1 MEIIKMQTSMKKA
14 LALTLLFAIA
24 LCALAQRQSFVIKRN
39 SDIKIS
45 LLGTATPVEKSALA
59 MLTHDLRNVFDGT
72 VSSVP
77 ADGDIV
83 AGTIGQGV
91 ERFCND
97 DEARY
102 LHEHEEGFVMRVLPS
117 GKLLIAGS
125 DGHGTAYALLELSRL
140 AGVSPWEWWADVV
153 PAKRKELSLPSGY
166 SQRQAPSVAYRGIFI
181 NDEDWGLMP
190 WSSKTMEPG
199 NKLGVIGPRTT
210 EKIFQLLLRL
220 RANTYWPP
228 MHECT
233 YPFFLT
239 PGNREVAKQYGIY
252 IGSSHC
258 EPMASSTAG
267 EWPLRGKGDYNYL
280 TNKAGVQQFWAER
293 LKDVSGQEIIY
304 TLGMR
309 GLHDGAMQGAKTVA
323 EQKAV
328 LTDVVR
334 DQRKMLA
341 EYVNRDLSKVPQV
354 FIPYKEVLDVYNAGL
369 KVPDD
374 VTLMWCDDNY
384 GYIRHFPTAEERAR
398 KGGNGVYYHVSYWG
412 RPHDYLWLG
421 TPSPYLVY
429 QQMDEAYLR
438 GIRRMWILNVGDIK
452 PAEYQIELFMDMAW
466 NIDAVRK
473 SGVSAHLENFLAREF
488 GKKTGGKLLPIMN
501 EHYRL
506 AFIRKPEFLGN
517 TRCEEY
523 GPGSEKWYVV
533 SDLPWT
539 DDYIKHRLEDY
550 SQLSDAVEK
559 IGEKIPDNRRDT
571 YFQLVKYPVQAA
583 TQMNDKLLYAQL
595 ARHGEA
601 DWTRSDEAYDSIR
614 ALTATYNHGI
624 DNGGKWNGIMD
635 YQPRKQPVFDS
646 LKHVAPT
653 LSASQP
659 DNRKHIIIPAADYAE
674 GHPSLHT
681 GLGYSGNSV
690 EIAKG
695 SAVAY
700 TFHAPSSTDSL
711 IITLHFLPRH
721 PVVAGEGLKVK
732 VTADGEQPVIVDY
745 ATEGRSE
752 EWKENVLRNQALRRI
767 SFPANGHKR
776 RRIRVEAL
784 SEGVILDQVEIF

>member
-1 MEIIKMQTSMKKA
+1 MQTNMKKILA
-14 LALTLLFAIA
+14 LALLFAVT
-24 LCALAQRQSFVIKRN
+24 LCVFAQQHSFVIKRN
-39 SDIKIS
+39 SEVKVS
-45 LLGTATPVEKSALA
+45 LLGAATPVEKSALA
-59 MLTHDLRNVFDGT
+59 ILTNDLRNVFDGA
-72 VSSVP
+72 VVSVP

-83 AGTIGQGV
+83 AGTIGQGI
-91 ERFCND
+91 EKFCND

-102 LHEHEEGFVMRVLPS
+102 LREHEEGFVVRVLPS
-117 GKLLIAGS
+117 GKLLVAGS
-125 DGHGTAYALLELSRL
+125 DGHGTAFALLELSRL
-140 AGVSPWEWWADVV
+140 AGVSPWEWWADAV
-153 PAKRKELSLPSGY
+153 PAKRKELTLPSGY

-267 EWPLRGKGDYNYL
+267 EWPRRGKGDYNYV
-280 TNKAGVQQFWAER
+280 TNKAGVQQFWTDR
-293 LKDVSGQEIIY
+293 LKEVSGQEIIY

-309 GLHDGAMQGAKTVA
+309 GLHDGPMQGAKTVA

-328 LTDVVR
+328 LTDVIR
-334 DQRKMLA
+334 DQRQMLA
-341 EYVNRDLSKVPQV
+341 EYVNKDLSKVPQV

-384 GYIRHFPTAEERAR
+384 GYIRHFPSAEENRR

-429 QQMDEAYLR
+429 QQMDEAYRR

-473 SGVSAHLENFLAREF
+473 SGVPAHLENFLAREF
-488 GKKTGGKLLPIMN
+488 GNKIGQELLPIMN

-539 DDYIKHRLEDY
+539 DDYIKHRLEYY
-550 SQLSDAVEK
+550 SRLSDAVEK
-559 IGEKIPDNRRDT
+559 IGKGIAHDRLDT
-571 YFQLVKYPVQAA
+571 YFQLVKYPVEAA

-595 ARHGEA
+595 ARHGE
-601 DWTRSDEAYDSIR
+601 DTWKRSDKAFDSIR
-614 ALTATYNHGI
+614 ALTITYNHGI

-635 YQPRKQPVFDS
+635 FQPRKQPVFDS
-646 LKHVAPT
+646 LIHVAPT
-653 LSASQP
+653 ANAKLPAV
-659 DNRKHIIIPAADYAE
+659 RKSITIDAKYYAE
-674 GHPSLHT
+674 GNPIVHK
-681 GLGYSGNSV
+681 GLGYSADAV
-690 EIAKG
+690 EIGKG
-695 SAVAY
+695 TKVAY
-700 TFHAPSSTDSL
+700 VSNSPSDADSL
-711 IITLHFLPRH
+711 TLTLKFLPNH
-721 PVVAGEGLKVK
+721 PVVEGEGLKVA
-732 VTADGEQPVIVDY
+732 VTIDGAKPVILDY
-745 ATEGRSE
+745 ATQGRSE
-752 EWKENVLRNQALRRI
+752 EWKENVLRNQALRNVT
-767 SFPANGHKR
+767 FPANGKKR
-776 RRIRVEAL
+776 HRITVEAL
-784 SEGVILDQVEIF
+784 SEGVILDQLEIN

>member
-1 MEIIKMQTSMKKA
+1 MQTSMKKI

-24 LCALAQRQSFVIKRN
+24 LCALAQRSSFVIKRN
-39 SDIKIS
+39 SDIRIS
-45 LLGTATPVEKSALA
+45 LLGAVTPVEKSALA
-59 MLTHDLRNVFDGT
+59 MLSNDLRNVFDGAI
-72 VSSVP
+72 SSVP

-91 ERFCND
+91 EKFCND

-140 AGVSPWEWWADVV
+140 AGVSPWEWWADAV
-153 PAKRKELSLPSGY
+153 PAKREEFSLPSGY
-166 SQRQAPSVAYRGIFI
+166 NLRQAPSVAYRGIFI

-267 EWPLRGKGDYNYL
+267 EWPRRGKGDYNYL
-280 TNKAGVQQFWAER
+280 TNKAGVEQFWTDR

-334 DQRKMLA
+334 DQREMLA

-429 QQMDEAYLR
+429 QQMDEAYRR

-473 SGVSAHLENFLAREF
+473 SGVAAHLENFLAREF
-488 GKKTGGKLLPIMN
+488 GKKAGEKLLPIMN

-533 SDLPWT
+533 SDPPWT

-559 IGEKIPDNRRDT
+559 IGESIPGNRRDT

-595 ARHGEA
+595 ARHGK
-601 DWTRSDEAYDSIR
+601 DTWKRCDEAYDSIR
-614 ALTATYNHGI
+614 ALTAIYNHGI

-646 LKHVAPT
+646 LKRTVPKATPSFAENIKAIT
-653 LSASQP
+653 
-659 DNRKHIIIPAADYAE
+659 IPAAHYAE
-674 GHPSLHT
+674 GNPAILR
-681 GLGYSGNSV
+681 GLGYSSEAI
-690 EIAKG
+690 EIRKG
-695 SAVAY
+695 TRVVYAFRQSFA
-700 TFHAPSSTDSL
+700 TDSL
-711 IITLHFLPRH
+711 RITLKFLPNH
-721 PVVAGEGLKVK
+721 PVVPDEGLKVK
-732 VTADGEQPVIVDY
+732 VSIDGGEPVVVDY
-745 ATEGRSE
+745 STQGRSE
-752 EWKENVLRNQALRRI
+752 EWKENVLRNQALRCI
-767 SFPANGHKR
+767 SVPDNRMKR
-776 RRIRVEAL
+776 HHITVEAL
-784 SEGVILDQVEIF
+784 SEGIILDQIEIDRPGA